1 MLLEKELCDFS
12 SEMYLDLIMKFN
24 NDIEF
29 EETNKFTEKVDLR
42 TLDVNQLMNSLEKSL
57 SVSIDKVEKMLNKKL
72 EASDLIR
79 LCHIGIEIANS
90 KFESSR
96 KRRSAESDGS
106 PPNKKTLIEITN
118 PNPIQHAIPLEL
130 ERRLIEMEYSSHT
143 GPPGDLDVN
152 KKRWLVV
159 GIGLHSILSPAL
171 RKYVEPVLN
180 NFYKA
185 LKLSDQID
193 KQSHPRHL
201 RTNGVRNV
209 YLNYEPINMNKTTHG
224 YRQHLYD
231 YKVQNAVDL
240 SKLFLQTYM
249 AHYTAFD
256 GSCDSSALLGMID
269 KIDMFPGNVRTF
281 ANDVKSNVRNDWA
294 HCNFTVWDDVKYVQ
308 SLKLIE
314 DLIYLLRLNA
324 PDEKQMIDELDKW
337 RKNGTSFLQGYTIS
351 GELANEIRQQ
361 IQILKKYAEVIYKT
375 ADTEFEKVNVALID
389 IGETLRQYGK
399 RISTLENT
407 VAIQGK
413 TLMEYGSSYDADI
426 PEIQRW
432 KQNSKDFIKTDIFTE
447 ILGIIKS
454 NHCVL
459 LTGVSGMG
467 KTLTAQNIALQLCQE
482 EGYSIVPCNTV
493 KDIKKRYKDNV
504 RQVFF
509 VDDIC
514 GKYTANIKYI
524 ENWMRIKEFVT
535 FILRKGQTKILAT
548 CRTEIVKED
557 NVEKTLK
564 CILEQFDLTK
574 NYSTEDKLKLARKY
588 LKVEDKVLTDIVKK
602 VEFSPLISF
611 LYSKHDGFDVNE
623 FLNSPYQT
631 FSDEWDTLKTF
642 DKEKFCALLLCV
654 IYYGTINETNFDV
667 PNDLDIDEEMKLKN
681 VFDCCRLGRD
691 TPLSAIKD
699 KLNTCVDT
707 YFIKV
712 DKEFKVIHD
721 KMFDFLC
728 CYFGKTFIAPVL
740 KFADDKLIRERV
752 QLESIQKTPVE
763 FSIMVSSIDEQKY
776 NDRLRTDLLNGKIHL
791 CLNNS
796 QMRYKEYRH
805 KLLDVVRALDIDTK
819 KRLITTKDEN
829 GMTTFIV
836 SCLRGFADLVDYFLS
851 IGAAIDV
858 QIGLFTPL
866 TAACR
871 DGHLQTVKSLLYK
884 GAAINKTN
892 FDGETP
898 LYTACFGGHYDLI
911 KILIEKGADINKKN
925 IYNHTPLYVSSLEG
939 HKDIVNMLIENG
951 ANIFKCSDSLIG
963 ATNGGHDQIV
973 ETLITKDFDVNIVD
987 MQGRTAL
994 AIACEEGFTKIVK
1007 FLVDNNA
1014 DVNMLD
1020 IERETCLHK
1029 AYRNGSV
1036 EVIQTL
1042 LAKRADVNITN
1053 RNGQTPA
1060 DVSKTGCKIMDAV
1073 LFNTSENVQLE
1084 TNESVIT
1091 SGTPKETSY
1100 QPIPDRISELL
1111 RYKWT
1116 PLYAACMRG
1125 DVETVK
1131 SLIKNRANVNMKTDS
1146 GELSLVAACQQGH
1159 GILIQMLQ
1167 DEGADINQALLSA
1180 VQRDKERAVK
1190 ILMCKGI
1197 YSGFKRGDFGYK
1209 GCGWKWLMKVACEH
1223 KSTTVIGIL
1232 LQKSDDVLFSDTHTT
1247 TCTACTHEFHQI
1259 VELLIKKRPEFNY
1272 HCNEDESTPMY
1283 SACKKRF
1290 NRVVEMLIENGVDLN
1305 EADINGTTLFHYA
1318 CLEDN
1323 LDLCQLLTDKGIFG
1337 TYKAD
1342 KYGKYPLYMAMGNG
1356 FENVGALETGFE
1368 NGYTPFILADI
1379 AGNDDLAK
1387 YLESQALYH
1396 NPARFISL
1404 TNGSIQLMPI
1414 ACFEAKGCHKRVK
1427 IEHTRESTENYEYL
1441 FQVCMNGEAR
1451 SSLLEERLAR
1461 LNINIFFAPEGLNGT
1476 IWFKQTPLCLA
1487 TRRGHREVVD
1497 VLLKNG
1503 ANVDLTVDGHSYPHD
1518 NDGNV
1523 FASTIRYGYTP
1534 LFAAYQR
1541 KYYEIVDL
1549 LVKNAANLNK
1559 ALYDACRE
1567 GYLDTAQLLLLKGAD
1582 VNSFGRFGQ
1591 TALHAACIGGYYT
1604 IVKYLLD
1611 QGAHV
1616 KTTFKMAFIHKIA
1629 CLDVVYACGNHRIF
1643 KLLTERGASINRVSK
1658 REQTLLYTACVEGNY
1673 KTVKI
1678 LVAKGADVNA
1688 SDKHGTTPLYACIT
1702 NIDCEKSVCYDML
1715 RRNFNSF
1722 KGSRYRMQEDNYSD
1736 MRRNKPPYRF
1746 GQLKNLNDNHYKI
1759 VQNLIKNGADINKFG
1774 RTGISVLSY
1783 ARDIKDMKLVDI
1795 LLTKE

>member
-1 MLLEKELCDFS
+1 MATQAPTRIQSSISADLER
-12 SEMYLDLIMKFN
+12 
-24 NDIEF
+24 
-29 EETNKFTEKVDLR
+29 DLR
-42 TLDVNQLMNSLEKSL
+42 EIQSSL
-57 SVSIDKVEKMLNKKL
+57 
-72 EASDLIR
+72 
-79 LCHIGIEIANS
+79 
-90 KFESSR
+90 
-96 KRRSAESDGS
+96 
-106 PPNKKTLIEITN
+106 
-118 PNPIQHAIPLEL
+118 
-130 ERRLIEMEYSSHT
+130 HT
-143 GPPGDLDVN
+143 GPPGDLDDN

-159 GIGLHSILSPAL
+159 GICLHTILSPSL
-171 RKYVEPVLN
+171 RKYVDPVVTNL
-180 NFYKA
+180 YSA

-193 KQSHPRHL
+193 IQTQTKYL
-201 RTNGVRNV
+201 RKYGAANF
-209 YLNYEPINMNKTTHG
+209 YLNYEAINNNKATHG
-224 YRQHLYD
+224 HRSVLYD
-231 YKVQNAVDL
+231 YRVHNAVDL
-240 SKLFLQTYM
+240 SKLFLQTHM
-249 AHYTAFD
+249 SHYTTFD
-256 GSCDSSALLGMID
+256 EACDSSALLGMIN
-269 KIDMFPGNVRTF
+269 KIDKFPLIVQTA
-281 ANDVKSNVRNDWA
+281 ANDVRSTIRNEWA
-294 HCNFTVWDDVKYVQ
+294 HCNFTIWDDVKHVQ
-308 SLKLIE
+308 SLQLIE
-314 DLIYLLRLNA
+314 NFIYLLNLNA
-324 PDEKQMIDELDKW
+324 ADEKQIIEELNKW
-337 RKNGTSFLQGYTIS
+337 RTNGTSFLQGYTIS
-351 GELANEIRQQ
+351 FEVVNEIRQKLQ
-361 IQILKKYAEVIYKT
+361 VLVEYAEVISKT
-375 ADTEFEKVNVALID
+375 ADKEFGKVHGALID
-389 IGETLRQYGK
+389 IAETLRQYEK

-407 VAIQGK
+407 VATHEK

-426 PEIQRW
+426 PEIERW
-432 KQNSKDFIKTDIFTE
+432 IKKSKDFIKTDIFTD
-447 ILGIIKS
+447 ILGILKD
-454 NHCVL
+454 NHGIL
-459 LTGVSGMG
+459 LTGVSGIG
-467 KTLTAQNIALQLCQE
+467 KTLTAQNIALQLCHE
-482 EGYSIVPCNTV
+482 DGYSIVPCSNV

-548 CRTEIVKED
+548 CRTEIVKEEH
-557 NVEKTLK
+557 VEKTLNN
-564 CILEQFDLTK
+564 ILEQFDLTK
-574 NYSTEDKLKLARKY
+574 NYSIEDKSKLARKY
-588 LKVEDKVLTDIVKK
+588 LKVDDKVLADIVKK

-728 CYFGKTFIAPVL
+728 CYFGKTFIAPIL

-752 QLESIQKTPVE
+752 QLESIQKTPGE

-776 NDRLRTDLLNGKIHL
+776 NDRLRTDLLHGKIHL

-836 SCLRGFADLVDYFLS
+836 SCLRGFADLIDYFLS

-911 KILIEKGADINKKN
+911 KILIEKGADINKQN

-939 HKDIVNMLIENG
+939 HKNIVNMLIENG

-987 MQGRTAL
+987 IQGRTAL

-1029 AYRNGSV
+1029 AYRNGSI

-1042 LAKRADVNITN
+1042 LAKRADVNMTN
-1053 RNGQTPA
+1053 RNGQTSA
-1060 DVSKTGCKIMDAV
+1060 DVSMTGCITMDAV

-1100 QPIPDRISELL
+1100 QPIPDTISELL

-1197 YSGFKRGDFGYK
+1197 YSGFKRGDFSYK

-1232 LQKSDDVLFSDTHTT
+1232 LQKSDDALLIDTHTI
-1247 TCTACTHEFHQI
+1247 TCTACTHELHQI
-1259 VELLIKKRPEFNY
+1259 VEFLIKKGPEFNY
-1272 HCNEDESTPMY
+1272 HCNEDESTPLY

-1290 NRVVEMLIENGVDLN
+1290 NRVVEMLIENGVELN
-1305 EADINGTTLFHYA
+1305 EANKNGTTLFHH
-1318 CLEDN
+1318 EDN
-1323 LDLCQLLTDKGIFG
+1323 LDVQHLPDKGLFG
-1337 TYKAD
+1337 TY
-1342 KYGKYPLYMAMGNG
+1342 NG
-1356 FENVGALETGFE
+1356 FEDVGALETGFE

-1396 NPARFISL
+1396 NPARCISL
-1404 TNGSIQLMPI
+1404 TNGSIQCMPI
-1414 ACFEAKGCHKRVK
+1414 AGFEAKGCHKRVK
-1427 IEHTRESTENYEYL
+1427 IEHMRESTENYEYL

-1487 TRRGHREVVD
+1487 TRRGHKEVVD

-1523 FASTIRYGYTP
+1523 FSSTIRYGYTP
-1534 LFAAYQR
+1534 LFAACRR

-1549 LVKNAANLNK
+1549 LVKYDANLNE

-1567 GYLDTAQLLLLKGAD
+1567 GYLETAQFLLQKGAD
-1582 VNSFGRFGQ
+1582 VNSVCRFGQ
-1591 TALHAACIGGYYT
+1591 TALHAACIGGYYS

-1611 QGAHV
+1611 QGALAN
-1616 KTTFKMAFIHKIA
+1616 TTFKWRNRPMLSIHEIS
-1629 CLDVVYACGNHRIF
+1629 CLEVVYVCGNQRML
-1643 KLLTERGASINRVSK
+1643 KLLIERGASINRVSK
-1658 REQTLLYTACVEGNY
+1658 LGRTLMHTACKEGNY
-1673 KTVKI
+1673 KTVEI
-1678 LVAKGADVNA
+1678 LIDKGANINA
-1688 SDKHGTTPLYACIT
+1688 SDKYDTTPLHACIFQRIENT
-1702 NIDCEKSVCYDML
+1702 HCENEIWYHMV
-1715 RRNFNSF
+1715 RRKFHSF
-1722 KGSRYRMQEDNYSD
+1722 QGSRYRMQEDNYSELI
-1736 MRRNKPPYRF
+1736 REISSNYR
-1746 GQLKNLNDNHYKI
+1746 GQFKFLTDNHYKI
-1759 VQNLIKNGADINKFG
+1759 VQLLIKNGADIKKAEMDE
-1774 RTGISVLSY
+1774 RSLLSY
-1783 ARDIKDMKLVDI
+1783 ARDIKDMKLVEM
-1795 LLTKE
+1795 LLTK